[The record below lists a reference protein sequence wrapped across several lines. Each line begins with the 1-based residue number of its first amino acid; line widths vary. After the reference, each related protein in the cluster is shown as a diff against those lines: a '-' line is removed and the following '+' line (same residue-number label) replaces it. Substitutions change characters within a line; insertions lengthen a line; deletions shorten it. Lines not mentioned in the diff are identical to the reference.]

1 MATQL
6 FLIKD
11 DRRVMGE
18 KMKKLTMKQK
28 HDLTGLIFVLPFI
41 TGVVV
46 VFGVALGQSFW
57 YSLQKFIMNQGIS
70 MPEFVG
76 IENYRTALFVDPQFV
91 RIVITTVGN
100 MLLNLPIILIF
111 SFFAANLLN
120 QKFRGRALARAIF
133 FFPVV
138 ATIGVIASLGS
149 NDLLMGIMGP
159 GGGTDSSVAGQV
171 RSLLFSTNISPVVLN
186 YIFSA
191 VDRIYQIVNMSGVQI
206 LIALSGLQAISPS
219 LYESADIDG
228 ATGWEKFWKITFP
241 MMSPMLILNGVYTII
256 DLLTRTENDLMALI
270 RGTAFQAGQ
279 TGLGSA
285 MSWIYF
291 AVISLMLAI
300 LILPT
305 TRKVFYNE

>member
-1 MATQL
+1 
-6 FLIKD
+6 
-11 DRRVMGE
+11 
-18 KMKKLTMKQK
+18 MKKRTMKQK
-28 HDLTGLIFVLPFI
+28 QNIVGLLFVLPFI
-41 TGVVV
+41 TGMIA
-46 VFGVALGQSFW
+46 VFGVALGQSLL
-57 YSLQKFIMNQGIS
+57 YSVQKFIVAQGI
-70 MPEFVG
+70 PQPQFTG
-76 IENYRTALFVDPQFV
+76 IDNYRIALFVEPQFV
-91 RIVITTVGN
+91 RIVVSTVGD

-120 QKFRGRALARAIF
+120 QKFKGRALARAIF

-159 GGGTDSSVAGQV
+159 GSGTASSVAGQV
-171 RSLLFSTNISPVVLN
+171 RSLLYSTSISPVILN

-191 VDRIYQIVNMSGVQI
+191 VDRIYLIVNMSGVQI
-206 LIALSGLQAISPS
+206 LIALSGLQSIPHS

-241 MMSPMLILNGVYTII
+241 MMSPMLILNAVYTVI
-256 DLLTRTENDLMALI
+256 DLLTRTDNELMNLI
-270 RGTAFQAGQ
+270 RGTVFQSGQ

-300 LILPT
+300 LILPAS
-305 TRKVFYNE
+305 RKVFYNE

>member
-1 MATQL
+1 
-6 FLIKD
+6 
-11 DRRVMGE
+11 
-18 KMKKLTMKQK
+18 MKKRTMKQK
-28 HDLTGLIFVLPFI
+28 QNIVGLLFVLPFI
-41 TGVVV
+41 IGMVA
-46 VFGVALGQSFW
+46 VFGVALIQSLL
-57 YSLQKFIMNQGIS
+57 YSFQKFIVTQGI
-70 MPEFVG
+70 PQPQFTG
-76 IENYRTALFVDPQFV
+76 IDNYRIALFVEPQFV
-91 RIVITTVGN
+91 RIIVSTVGD

-120 QKFRGRALARAIF
+120 QKFKGRALARAIF

-159 GGGTDSSVAGQV
+159 GSGTATSVAGQV
-171 RSLLFSTNISPVVLN
+171 RNLLYSTNISPIILD

-191 VDRIYQIVNMSGVQI
+191 VDRIYLIVNMSGVQI
-206 LIALSGLQAISPS
+206 LIALSGLQSIPHS

-241 MMSPMLILNGVYTII
+241 MMSPMLILNAVYTVI
-256 DLLTRTENDLMALI
+256 DLLTRTDNELMNLI
-270 RGTAFQAGQ
+270 RGTVFQSGQ

-300 LILPT
+300 LILPAS
-305 TRKVFYNE
+305 RKVFYNE

>member
-1 MATQL
+1 M
-6 FLIKD
+6 K
-11 DRRVMGE
+11 RMS
-18 KMKKLTMKQK
+18 MKKKRNI
-28 HDLTGLIFVLPFI
+28 TGILFVLPFMLGI
-41 TGVVV
+41 VT

-57 YSLQKFIMNQGIS
+57 YSLQKFIINQGIS
-70 MPEFVG
+70 EPFYNG
-76 IENYRTALFVDPQFV
+76 IENYRNALFVDPQFV
-91 RIVITTVGN
+91 RIVVTTVGD

-120 QKFRGRALARAIF
+120 QKFKGRALARAIF

-138 ATIGVIASLGS
+138 ATIGVIASLGAD
-149 NDLLMGIMGP
+149 DLLMGIMGP

-171 RSLLFSTNISPVVLN
+171 RSLLFSTNISPTILN

-191 VDRIYQIVNMSGVQI
+191 VDRIYLIVNMSGVQI

-256 DLLTRTENDLMALI
+256 DLLTRTDNELMSLI
-270 RGTAFQAGQ
+270 RNTAFQAGQ

-300 LILPT
+300 LILPAS
-305 TRKVFYNE
+305 RKVFYNE

>member
-1 MATQL
+1 
-6 FLIKD
+6 
-11 DRRVMGE
+11 
-18 KMKKLTMKQK
+18 MKKRTMKHKQNIV
-28 HDLTGLIFVLPFI
+28 GLLFVLPFI
-41 TGVVV
+41 IGMIT
-46 VFGVALGQSFW
+46 VFGVALGQSFL
-57 YSLQKFIMNQGIS
+57 YSFQKFIVNQGIS
-70 MPEFVG
+70 QPHFTG
-76 IENYRTALFVDPQFV
+76 IDNYRIALFVEPDFI
-91 RIVITTVGN
+91 RIVVNTVGD

-120 QKFRGRALARAIF
+120 QKFKGRALARAIF

-159 GGGTDSSVAGQV
+159 GSGSATSVAGQV
-171 RSLLFSTNISPVVLN
+171 RNLLYSTNISPVILN

-191 VDRIYQIVNMSGVQI
+191 VDRIYLIVNMSGVQI
-206 LIALSGLQAISPS
+206 LIALSGLQSIPHS

-241 MMSPMLILNGVYTII
+241 MMSPMLILNAVYTII
-256 DLLTRTENDLMALI
+256 DLLTRTDNELMNII
-270 RGTAFQAGQ
+270 RGTVFQSGQ

-300 LILPT
+300 LILPAS
-305 TRKVFYNE
+305 RKVFYNE